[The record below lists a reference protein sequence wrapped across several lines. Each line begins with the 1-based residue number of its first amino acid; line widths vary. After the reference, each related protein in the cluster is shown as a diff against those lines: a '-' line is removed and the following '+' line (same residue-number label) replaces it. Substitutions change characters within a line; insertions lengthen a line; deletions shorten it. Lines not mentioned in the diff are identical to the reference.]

1 MLKKALSLYM
11 ALIMILFSVAAIAD
25 EAGLY
30 DKNTAYILN
39 PPSPPKEP
47 KTKHEFINILMLG
60 VDFGVRTPGK
70 GKKRIK
76 NCHADSVIM
85 VAVDLTAN
93 KINLISVPRDTLTYV
108 DGAYG
113 VYKLNA
119 AINCA
124 PDFEQGIETAKN
136 TVSRLL
142 GGIRADHYVVI
153 APQLVEEIGDRIGG
167 LDINVEMSYIGH
179 SGTQYEKGMQHL
191 DGTGIMDYSRARRN
205 ATKNNN
211 DYGRTKRQ
219 RTVLN
224 ALFEKVSRDLDL
236 VYDVLDV
243 IVENFDDN
251 FFSDLSVADLM
262 DMMSLTE
269 QLASGSISNYEMSGE
284 IGMAMKY
291 FNSSFF
297 DTEKRKDIIRKV
309 YGVSIDDLRLNSR
322 EYLNYLHLHGFKAIK
337 AIRVSSRVIEWAQKK
352 KYTGDELN
360 NAITAR
366 KQLIDKFSEVDD
378 TLNRDTTIA
387 VEKRTDAL
395 KVATAEL
402 RTACK
407 YPEKL
412 SWSIVETDKWY
423 LDPDINQYN
432 DIDWN

>member
-1 MLKKALSLYM
+1 
-11 ALIMILFSVAAIAD
+11 
-25 EAGLY
+25 
-30 DKNTAYILN
+30 
-39 PPSPPKEP
+39 
-47 KTKHEFINILMLG
+47 
-60 VDFGVRTPGK
+60 
-70 GKKRIK
+70 
-76 NCHADSVIM
+76 
-85 VAVDLTAN
+85 
-93 KINLISVPRDTLTYV
+93 
-108 DGAYG
+108 
-113 VYKLNA
+113 
-119 AINCA
+119 
-124 PDFEQGIETAKN
+124 
-136 TVSRLL
+136 
-142 GGIRADHYVVI
+142 
-153 APQLVEEIGDRIGG
+153 
-167 LDINVEMSYIGH
+167 
-179 SGTQYEKGMQHL
+179 MQHL